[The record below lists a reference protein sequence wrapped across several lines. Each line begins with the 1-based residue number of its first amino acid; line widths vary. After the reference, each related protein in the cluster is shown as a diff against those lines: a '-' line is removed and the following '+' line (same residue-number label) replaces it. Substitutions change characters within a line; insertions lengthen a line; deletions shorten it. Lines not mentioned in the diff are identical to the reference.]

1 MDLIFSK
8 KQLLYLK
15 KNFSLIKAPK
25 KNKLTFYKKNC
36 IIGACGIG
44 KKGKI
49 GKDIKLSTKI
59 LEKKI
64 LFQDEDLANKDFK
77 LNKILK

>member
-1 MDLIFSK
+1 MGLCDDYDYTIQRGNNIDEGIIDFFI
-8 KQLLYLK
+8 
-15 KNFSLIKAPK
+15 KN
-25 KNKLTFYKKNC
+25 NC

-59 LEKKI
+59 LEKK
-64 LFQDEDLANKDFK
+64 LAFKDNNIADKDFK
-77 LNKILK
+77 LTKILKEN